1 MIKQHSI
8 FKIIVLY
15 LIAIIFVAFNLTS
28 IKIPAISAVF
38 PMLDIMMVFYFAI
51 FRQRFSIWF
60 IFLLGIWNDALTGN
74 SLGVTSLCYIL
85 LVKFFL
91 TINQKMLIRENFIQI
106 WQQFIA
112 FCFVI
117 IVTKWALLSVLDGA
131 VHSLIVPSSQFLL
144 AVFLYVP
151 MHRFFDIL
159 NDKLMEGE

>member
-1 MIKQHSI
+1 MIKQHSVI
-8 FKIIVLY
+8 KIIALY

-28 IKIPAISAVF
+28 IKIPAISTVF
-38 PMLDIMMVFYFAI
+38 PMLDFMMVFYFAI
-51 FRQRFSIWF
+51 FCQRFGIWF

-74 SLGVTSLCYIL
+74 ALGVTSLCYIL

-117 IVTKWALLSVLDGA
+117 IATKWALLSLLDGTM
-131 VHSLIVPSSQFLL
+131 HSLIVPSSQFLL

-151 MHRFFDIL
+151 MHKLFDIL
-159 NDKLMEGE
+159 NDKLLQGD